1 MLLYFQVLW
10 VLFSLCALHEV
21 SLKKAWTET
30 LLLSCKH
37 DSVPVKTWDW
47 EELPT
52 ALINLSGGF
61 VANRVIQCDA
71 LYRAPKLLYFSACQ
85 YFRSSRREEK
95 TQRKNR
101 NKEISHVDGINT
113 GSNVGG

>member
-1 MLLYFQVLW
+1 MLW

-71 LYRAPKLLYFSACQ
+71 LYRAKLLYFSACQ